1 MLQPLIIKYPRA
13 NVCEIIFNRPK
24 QSNALDQKMIDT
36 LHKTFSELQN
46 SDIRI
51 LVLSSSRHTF
61 CSGADLHDMASFSLT
76 ESEHENLN
84 TALQLAHLLNQLN
97 NLSLVT
103 IAKVNGATYG
113 GGVGLLCC
121 CDLVVASHL
130 ARFSLSE
137 LKLGLIP
144 ATIMPY
150 VLSTIGERNAR
161 RFMLTA
167 ETFNHKIA
175 LQIGLINEIVTEFE
189 LDNTITEHINNILAT
204 GPTAQKQCKKILLH
218 HSHLN
223 QKQIEASAKL
233 LADIRKTTEAIEGID
248 AFLNKREPN
257 WIQH

>member
-1 MLQPLIIKYPRA
+1 M
-13 NVCEIIFNRPK
+13 
-24 QSNALDQKMIDT
+24 
-36 LHKTFSELQN
+36 
-46 SDIRI
+46 
-51 LVLSSSRHTF
+51 
-61 CSGADLHDMASFSLT
+61 
-76 ESEHENLN
+76 
-84 TALQLAHLLNQLN
+84 
-97 NLSLVT
+97 
-103 IAKVNGATYG
+103 
-113 GGVGLLCC
+113 
-121 CDLVVASHL
+121 VASHL